1 MPNWVNASVFYHI
14 YPLGFCG
21 APEYNDG
28 QVVHRLDKLADWIP
42 HLKKLRV
49 NALYIGPLFEAS
61 RHGYDTKDYYKVD
74 QRLGDNTSFK
84 ALCSKL
90 HANGIRVVLDG
101 VFNHVGREFWAFKD
115 VQEKREASPYCGWFQ
130 NLHFN
135 ACSPAGD
142 PFWYE
147 GWNGHYDLV
156 KLNLKHPDVV
166 GHLLGA
172 VEMWMDEF
180 HIDGLRLDAAD
191 CVDPDFSASFAAS
204 AKQKILIS
212 G

>member
-115 VQEKREASPYCGWFQ
+115 VQEKEKPPLIAAGSKTCI
-130 NLHFN
+130 LT
-135 ACSPAGD
+135 PAALRATRSG
-142 PFWYE
+142 
-147 GWNGHYDLV
+147 
-156 KLNLKHPDVV
+156 
-166 GHLLGA
+166 
-172 VEMWMDEF
+172 MR
-180 HIDGLRLDAAD
+180 DGTGITTL
-191 CVDPDFSASFAAS
+191 
-204 AKQKILIS
+204 
-212 G
+212 